1 MLNLIKL
8 FTFESEP
15 NSINMNY
22 SEIQSKIQNAQHLDF
37 GKILDLTINMFKEI
51 WLKGFLMVLVLVA
64 FAVSIS
70 MFFSFI
76 GLGPEPFEVD
86 YNGNFNFFENYT
98 SNAFYSLPQTILI
111 SFLTIGLLAG
121 FYRICKQTDLN
132 NLQKD
137 DLFYYYKGEFIG
149 KIFTLG
155 IVYSLIAI
163 IAQWLFIIPYIYA
176 FVPLSF
182 FAVVFSNNPELTE
195 TEIVKISFSL
205 GTKKWLL
212 TFGLLFITGILGM
225 LGIIACGIGLLFT
238 MAIVYLPVYFVYR
251 DVVGFEDDREI
262 MKIGTE

>member
-1 MLNLIKL
+1 
-8 FTFESEP
+8 
-15 NSINMNY
+15 MNC
-22 SEIQSKIQNAQHLDF
+22 S
-37 GKILDLTINMFKEI
+37 G
-51 WLKGFLMVLVLVA
+51 
-64 FAVSIS
+64 
-70 MFFSFI
+70 
-76 GLGPEPFEVD
+76 
-86 YNGNFNFFENYT
+86 
-98 SNAFYSLPQTILI
+98 
-111 SFLTIGLLAG
+111 
-121 FYRICKQTDLN
+121 
-132 NLQKD
+132 
-137 DLFYYYKGEFIG
+137 FIG
-149 KIFTLG
+149 KIFKLG

-182 FAVVFSNNPELTE
+182 FAVVFSNNSELTE

-251 DVVGFEDDREI
+251 DVVGFEDDSEI